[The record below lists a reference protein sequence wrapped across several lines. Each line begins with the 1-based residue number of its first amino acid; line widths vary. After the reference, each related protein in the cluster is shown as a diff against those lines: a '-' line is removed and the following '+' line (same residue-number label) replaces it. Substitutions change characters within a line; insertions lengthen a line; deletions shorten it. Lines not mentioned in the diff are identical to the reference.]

1 MLLVVYSVT
10 YPMSCD
16 GQVMMVWCRDGTTPS
31 GWGRGLETLVDES
44 YCRIG
49 VEVLMPGT
57 AVGNGLTEQSA
68 NDMGLI
74 PGTIVATPLID
85 THAGGI
91 GRIYTVLFKSPNI
104 GYILS

>member
-1 MLLVVYSVT
+1 M
-10 YPMSCD
+10 
-16 GQVMMVWCRDGTTPS
+16 GA
-31 GWGRGLETLVDES
+31 GLGDLVDES
-44 YCRIG
+44 YCQIG
-49 VEVLMPGT
+49 VEVLTPGT

-68 NDMGLI
+68 NDIGLI
-74 PGTIVATPLID
+74 PGTTVATSLID